1 MDEQTAPATESTTAP
16 EAFKRDEKG
25 IPVFMDGET
34 LVHGIPP
41 SAFTATDKK
50 DRLDARRRKLEYNV
64 AVANFELSEFMAEQD
79 PKVKA
84 AKQIAALERAIEA
97 KKAALAKL

>member
-1 MDEQTAPATESTTAP
+1 MDDQTAPAP
-16 EAFKRDEKG
+16 ETFKRDEKG

-50 DRLDARRRKLEYNV
+50 DRAEARLRKLQYNV
-64 AVANFELSEFMAEQD
+64 AMANFELAEYTAEQD

-84 AKQIAALERAIEA
+84 AKQIAALQRAIET